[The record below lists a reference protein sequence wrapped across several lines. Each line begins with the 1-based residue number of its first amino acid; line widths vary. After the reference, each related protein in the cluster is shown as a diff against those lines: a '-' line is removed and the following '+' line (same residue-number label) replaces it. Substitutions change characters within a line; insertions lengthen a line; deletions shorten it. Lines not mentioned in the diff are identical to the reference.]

1 MKQNERPVGN
11 HWKTWER
18 ERLDTKETSSK
29 RMRTRD
35 RHRWEKEI
43 KAKDV
48 RARQGTDKQDKSE
61 EKN

>member
-1 MKQNERPVGN
+1 
-11 HWKTWER
+11 
-18 ERLDTKETSSK
+18 
-29 RMRTRD
+29 MRTRD